1 MATHGLK
8 YILDQTDAIMNIKQK
23 SRGEYKHN
31 WHRLLFGLLYIII
44 LLGLETILLAILDNT
59 LYQYLRDLGDLNF
72 APFQCPNTAQGK
84 SRGSA

>member
-1 MATHGLK
+1 MNIHQLILLLQFFDNISINNILK
-8 YILDQTDAIMNIKQK
+8 YN
-23 SRGEYKHN
+23 YN
-31 WHRLLFGLLYIII
+31 WHLVTFGLLYIII